1 MTTLVLHITLNEG
14 HDSESLYSLLSK
26 ADCVADYEFIDE
38 FANDEDSDEDI
49 EEENEE
55 A

>member
-14 HDSESLYSLLSK
+14 CNSQELYSLLSK

-38 FANDEDSDEDI
+38 FANDDSDEDI

-55 A
+55 ES